1 MINVNG
7 YGIYL
12 LPPSQKSTDRQS
24 LVIIPLIPL
33 NSGFRIRAGEL
44 GLRQNIDHTSFQHY
58 SPRSLKLFFI

>member
-44 GLRQNIDHTSFQHY
+44 GLRQNIDHTS
-58 SPRSLKLFFI
+58 